1 MPETAQLPKP
11 GQIARIRQRTYLVEE
26 IVKPKRVADCT
37 LVKLSC
43 VDDDN
48 QGAPLDVLW
57 EKELDPQVLTSEAWD
72 SIAAKGFDESKL
84 FAAYLNTL
92 KWNCVTS
99 TDPKLFQSPFRAGI
113 RLDAYQL
120 EPLRKALLLPR
131 VNLFIAD
138 DVGLGK
144 TIEAGLIAREL
155 LLRKKVREILVSCP
169 PSMLFQWK
177 EELEAR
183 FGLTFEILDKE
194 YMKRVRRERGFSVN
208 PWSTHTR
215 FLISHRLLIDEAYA
229 GPLRDHLGTFRSGS
243 MLILDEAHHAAP
255 SSGQKYAIDSQIT
268 RSVRDLAPRFEHRL
282 FLSATPHN
290 GHSNSFSALLEI
302 LDPQRFCRGV
312 PVSAKHRDETIVRR
326 IKEDIREIQ
335 GGFPKR
341 RVVQITI
348 DGLPEDAPELKLSRL
363 LNDYRNTREERLKNE
378 SKSKQAAS
386 GLLIIGLQQRLLSS
400 IEAFAKTM
408 KVHRNTVKRQW
419 EKLNPESASH
429 GRSSRDDQPLLVAAE
444 LKPTYDSN
452 SSLNAPHVL
461 QSDLLAGSI
470 DSDDERALLTEE
482 EMESEVE
489 AQVEAV
495 SATTVGP
502 IEDATSRQLF
512 TREQELLAQMTDIAE
527 QSRGQ
532 TDARTKKLIDWIREN
547 MCPNL
552 GKKDAQ
558 WNDTRVLIFTEYD
571 DTKRYLVSRLEAAIA
586 GSHRSDARINIF
598 HGPTPPAKRE
608 EIKQAFNAHPQ
619 KHPVR
624 ILIATDAAREGLN
637 LQAHCNNLVHF
648 DVPWNPSRM
657 EQRNGRIDRKL
668 QSKDEVFC
676 HYFVYEQRP
685 EDRILHV
692 LVRKT
697 ETIKRELGSLSQ
709 VIDAK
714 LTKSLSL
721 GIRHDSIQNLEL
733 EIASTD
739 IDATRRAAIEEE
751 LEASRERQTHLREQ
765 IDRLRSLL
773 EKSRK
778 SIGLSDEHFQS
789 AISCSLRLL
798 GGGDLGFGTGRGEDK
813 KLDLIPDPQSQS
825 TTPQFRFPAI
835 DERSGADPTWAET
848 MDTLRV
854 PRKRDEKL
862 WDWRRQSPIRP
873 VVFEDTGMVG
883 DDVVHLHLEQ
893 RVVQRLLGRFS
904 AQGFVHHDLSRAC
917 FAQATDS
924 IPRVVLLG
932 RLALYGN
939 GAARLHEELIPVTA
953 RWVDPNIRKGPLSP
967 YAKDAEAKTMNLLD
981 DSLLNGAGI
990 KLTPEV
996 VTQLQE
1002 AAAKDIQEL
1011 LPHLQTRG
1019 EEYAAD
1025 AEKKLAARGVAESNA
1040 MREILETQRDH
1051 LRTRLKKYE
1060 TFDPKEWLFNIQDL
1074 EEAELEQ
1081 LEANKRFWQE
1091 RLDEL
1096 KEELKTEP
1104 DRIASLYEVQATRI
1118 EPVGL
1123 VYLWPENG

>member
-26 IVKPKRVADCT
+26 IVKPKRAADST

-48 QGAPLDVLW
+48 QGAPLEVLW
-57 EKELDPQVLTSEAWD
+57 EKELDPQVLTSEAWE

-155 LLRKKVREILVSCP
+155 LLRKKVREIFVSCP

-183 FGLTFEILDKE
+183 FGLTFEILDKD

-229 GPLRDHLGTFRSGS
+229 GPLRDHLGTFRSGT

-363 LNDYRNTREERLKNE
+363 LNEYRNTREERLKNE

-400 IEAFAKTM
+400 IEAFAKTL

-419 EKLNPESASH
+419 EKLNAAPPSETRSASNKDH
-429 GRSSRDDQPLLVAAE
+429 PLLRAAE
-444 LKPTYDSN
+444 RKPSYDLG
-452 SSLNAPHVL
+452 SSDETSHTLRA
-461 QSDLLAGSI
+461 DLLSGSI
-470 DSDDERALLTEE
+470 DNDDDRATLTEE

-489 AQVEAV
+489 AQIEVV
-495 SATTVGP
+495 SATTFGP
-502 IEDATSRQLF
+502 TADATSKRLF
-512 TREQELLAQMTDIAE
+512 AREQELLAEMSDVAE
-527 QSRGQ
+527 QARGQ
-532 TDARTKKLIDWIREN
+532 TDTRTKKLIDWIRQN
-547 MCPNL
+547 MCPQL
-552 GKKDAQ
+552 GQKDAQ

-571 DTKRYLVSRLEAAIA
+571 DTKRYLVNRLEAAIA
-586 GSHRSDARINIF
+586 GSNRADARINIF
-598 HGPTPPAKRE
+598 HGPTPPVKRE
-608 EIKQAFNAHPQ
+608 EIKQAFNSSPH

-637 LQAHCNNLVHF
+637 LQAHCNNLFHF

-676 HYFVYEQRP
+676 HYFVYQQRP
-685 EDRILHV
+685 EDRILQV

-697 ETIKRELGSLSQ
+697 ETIRRELGSLSQ

-721 GIRHDSIQNLEL
+721 GIRHDAIQNLES
-733 EIASTD
+733 EIDSTD
-739 IDATRRAAIEEE
+739 IDPNRRAAIEEE
-751 LEASRERQTHLREQ
+751 LEASRERQTKLREQ

-789 AISCSLRLL
+789 AISCSLQLL
-798 GGGDLGFGTGRGEDK
+798 GAGEL
-813 KLDLIPDPQSQS
+813 KLESNQSL
-825 TTPQFRFPAI
+825 TTTFRFPSI

-854 PRKRDEKL
+854 PRKKDEKL

-883 DDVVHLHLEQ
+883 DEVVHLHLEQ

-967 YAKDAEAKTMNLLD
+967 YAKDAETKTMNLLD
-981 DSLLNGAGI
+981 DSLLNAAGI

-996 VTQLQE
+996 IAQLQA
-1002 AAAKDIQEL
+1002 AAAKDIHEL

-1025 AEKKLAARGVAESNA
+1025 AEKKLAARGVAESTA
-1040 MREILETQRDH
+1040 MREILETQRKHISDTIKRISKLNPDQ
-1051 LRTRLKKYE
+1051 LR
-1060 TFDPKEWLFNIQDL
+1060 FDFGD
-1074 EEAELEQ
+1074 EEDELLQ
-1081 LEANKRFWQE
+1081 LDANKRYWTK
-1091 RLDEL
+1091 RLEEL
-1096 KEELKTEP
+1096 REELKTEP
-1104 DRIASLYEVQATRI
+1104 DRIASIYEVQAKRI

-1123 VYLWPENG
+1123 VYLWPVTG